1 LEPGSHRREKG
12 HLTKP
17 PATQNQTTPQSN
29 PQPAGETVVPAPSAF
44 NEVFAGMI
52 DDRHAIRMALE
63 RKDAA
68 LNGSYYYERAGA
80 FNSAMRTLE
89 LKGRI
94 DGEGN
99 VSLTETTYKT
109 GKPQKTGEFKGK
121 LDGLSANGD
130 VKLRFSGVWTGARGG
145 KQMPFGLQQL
155 RYNLG
160 ALKLGKKDQKSADKK
175 LRYEIK
181 T

>member
-1 LEPGSHRREKG
+1 MMLKKTACLLALTLFILSFQACG
-12 HLTKP
+12 HKTAKSDLTEP

-29 PQPAGETVVPAPSAF
+29 PQRAGETVVPAPSAF

-99 VSLTETTYKT
+99 VNLAETTNER
-109 GKPQKTGEFKGK
+109 GNPQKSGEFKGK

-130 VKLRFSGVWTGARGG
+130 LRLRFSGSWTGG
-145 KQMPFGLQQL
+145 KDGRQMPFSL
-155 RYNLG
+155 R
-160 ALKLGKKDQKSADKK
+160 QP
-175 LRYEIK
+175 RVH
-181 T
+181 